1 MLLRRENWH
10 MHSVLKLWESLLN
23 DTKQHSKYHQ
33 VASDVCSKYVAERF
47 DDIIDDI
54 KRIFVKVTLKKKLTT
69 LMCLV
74 PGRKLLNQET
84 NVTSAMYSVC
94 ALRKH

>member
-1 MLLRRENWH
+1 MSLRRENWH
-10 MHSVLKLWESLLN
+10 MHSVLKLWEALLN

-54 KRIFVKVTLKKKLTT
+54 KRIFVKVKLKEKTNTT
-69 LMCLV
+69 LL
-74 PGRKLLNQET
+74 
-84 NVTSAMYSVC
+84 
-94 ALRKH
+94 

>member
-10 MHSVLKLWESLLN
+10 MHSVLKLWEALLN

-54 KRIFVKVTLKKKLTT
+54 KRIFVKVTFKKKANH
-69 LMCLV
+69 
-74 PGRKLLNQET
+74 P
-84 NVTSAMYSVC
+84 
-94 ALRKH
+94 